1 MPPQPRKTTAKTAA
15 KKSSS
20 RKKSATAGPTADKA
34 TGPSGRSSARS
45 GSAAKTSTTS
55 TTGASE
61 KTAGMRAAAAEGV
74 EETLER
80 IRALQER
87 MLQVARQNGET
98 YLDAYE
104 KNLASMLAM
113 TEKAAKSTNLDWAVA
128 LASNYADFVK
138 RINSA
143 VIQASRSALR

>member
-1 MPPQPRKTTAKTAA
+1 MPPQPRKTTAKTTA
-15 KKSSS
+15 KKSTSS
-20 RKKSATAGPTADKA
+20 KKSATAGPTAKKA

-45 GSAAKTSTTS
+45 TSAGKTSAAS
-55 TTGASE
+55 
-61 KTAGMRAAAAEGV
+61 KTAGVRAAAAEGV

-80 IRALQER
+80 IRGLQER
-87 MLQVARQNGET
+87 LLQVTKQNGEA

-104 KNLASMLAM
+104 KNLSSMLAL

-128 LASNYADFVK
+128 LAANYADFVK